1 MLSKLYEEGKNLL
14 DGKVDTMEAFCNKV
28 SEKEPLM
35 DQADGLFLGNQKLDG
50 EVLRRHP
57 NIRFIAKQG
66 SGVDNIDLKTATELR
81 IPVVISEGAN
91 ARSVAEHVMMLIL
104 AANRRLPLYSRAVK
118 NGNFDIRSTCQSRE
132 LQGKILGL
140 IGYGRIGKSVGNCAT
155 AFGMKIAVYDPWVE
169 PEKIKDEGYV
179 YCATLKELLRISDT
193 ISIHVPLTE
202 QTKGMIGEDA
212 LKQMKKDAVLV
223 NCSRGGIVDEKAL
236 YEALKSGRLFAAGLD
251 VFEEEPANVNNPLFT
266 LENVVVTPHCAAL
279 TKESSG
285 LMSRKTAEGILAVVA
300 GQKWQ
305 GVANPEVFR

>member
-1 MLSKLYEEGKNLL
+1 M
-14 DGKVDTMEAFCNKV
+14 
-28 SEKEPLM
+28 
-35 DQADGLFLGNQKLDG
+35 
-50 EVLRRHP
+50 
-57 NIRFIAKQG
+57 
-66 SGVDNIDLKTATELR
+66 
-81 IPVVISEGAN
+81 ISEGAN

-223 NCSRGGIVDEKAL
+223 NCSRGGIVDEKAAGFL
-236 YEALKSGRLFAAGLD
+236 QRGWTFLKKNL
-251 VFEEEPANVNNPLFT
+251 P
-266 LENVVVTPHCAAL
+266 
-279 TKESSG
+279 
-285 LMSRKTAEGILAVVA
+285 M
-300 GQKWQ
+300 
-305 GVANPEVFR
+305 

>member
-91 ARSVAEHVMMLIL
+91 ARSVEEHVMMLIL